1 MKKLNCNTWN
11 WILCILYGL
20 MVVLMTFLCA
30 PVEAQNVKREGKMF
44 VEMPTGGLK
53 KGSTKTEY
61 TYKCKDGKVYP
72 IYLSANGKAYIVRV
86 SKKTGKEYK
95 QYLPEVT
102 KQLAKQLKAGSK

>member
-1 MKKLNCNTWN
+1 MKKWNANTWDTV
-11 WILCILYGL
+11 LCILYGL
-20 MVVLMTFLCA
+20 MFVGMIFWCA

-61 TYKCKDGKVYP
+61 TYKAKDGKVYP
-72 IYLSANGKAYIVRV
+72 IWLSANGKAYIVRT

-95 QYLPEVT
+95 QYLPEIT
-102 KQLAKQLKAGSK
+102 RQLAGSK